1 MSSPLAEWIEKYLD
15 YLRYQRNAS
24 VHTLRNYASDLK
36 QFTEYL
42 TVQPSGDRR
51 PEPELGQIDNIT
63 IREYLGSLYQRHNK
77 KASVARKL
85 ATLRSFMNYLSREG
99 AIHVNPAKLV
109 ATPRLEKRLP
119 EYLMSETIVKLIEAP
134 DGSTALGRRDRAILE
149 LLYATGARVGE
160 LVGLD
165 MGDIHLGEGLVR
177 VLGKGR
183 KERMIPF
190 GQKALEALENYLG
203 AREEILKAGGAG
215 QEADALFLNSRG
227 GRLTSRS
234 VGNIVNRYVNQL
246 AEQLKVHPHTLRH
259 TFATHMLD
267 AGADLRSIQEL
278 LGHES
283 LSTTQKY
290 THVSTEQLL
299 RVYHAS
305 HPRAK
310 KA

>member
-1 MSSPLAEWIEKYLD
+1 MSSTLAEWIEKYLD

-36 QFTEYL
+36 QFTDYL
-42 TVQPSGDRR
+42 TLQPSGERR
-51 PEPELGQIDNIT
+51 PEPKLEQIDNIT
-63 IREYLGSLYQRHNK
+63 IREYLGALYQRRNK
-77 KASVARKL
+77 KSSVARKL
-85 ATLRSFMNYLSREG
+85 ATLRSFMNYLSREA
-99 AIHVNPAKLV
+99 AIPVNTARLV

-119 EYLMSETIVKLIEAP
+119 DYLMRESVVKLIEAP
-134 DGSTALGRRDRAILE
+134 DRSTPLGKRDRAILE

-160 LVGLD
+160 VVGLD
-165 MGDIHLGEGLVR
+165 VGDIHLGEGLVR

-183 KERMIPF
+183 KERLIPF
-190 GQKALEALENYLG
+190 GQKALEALESYQDVRG
-203 AREEILKAGGAG
+203 EILKAGRAG
-215 QEADALFLNSRG
+215 QPDALFLNSRG
-227 GRLTSRS
+227 GRLTARS

-246 AEQLKVHPHTLRH
+246 AEQMKVHPHTLRH

-290 THVSTEQLL
+290 THVSTEHLL
-299 RVYHAS
+299 RVYEAS

-310 KA
+310 KT